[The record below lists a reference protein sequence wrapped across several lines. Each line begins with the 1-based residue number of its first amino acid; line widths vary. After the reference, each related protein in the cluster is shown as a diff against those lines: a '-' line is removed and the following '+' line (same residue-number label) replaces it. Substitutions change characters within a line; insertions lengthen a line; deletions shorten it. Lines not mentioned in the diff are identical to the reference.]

1 MILTDE
7 DYKYV
12 FSRAP
17 RACVDMIVGFQGKLV
32 LVKRAIEP
40 SKDMWSFPGGR
51 IRHRE
56 TVEDAVNRIAMD
68 EIGVKVEV
76 KKLVDYMEFLNED
89 YQHSLSILL
98 LVNIKD
104 GDIKLN
110 FQSSEVGFFDSLPDN
125 MQPQHKTAY
134 ERYRGL

>member
-17 RACVDMIVGFQGKLV
+17 RACIDLIVGYNGKLV

-40 SKDMWSFPGGR
+40 SKDLWSFPGGR

-56 TVEDAVNRIAMD
+56 TVQDAIDRIAMD
-68 EIGVKVEV
+68 ELGVKVKV
-76 KKLVDYMEFLNED
+76 KKLVDWMEFLNED
-89 YQHSLSILL
+89 YQHSLSILF
-98 LVNIKD
+98 LVNIAE
-104 GDIKLN
+104 GEIKLN
-110 FQSSEVGFFDSLPDN
+110 FQSSEVGLFDALPEN

-134 ERYRGL
+134 EKYRGL

>member
-17 RACVDMIVGFQGKLV
+17 RACIDLIVGYKGKLV